1 MNQTVEVWIGENAQ
15 LVGELS
21 FNEQGNRRAWSTF
34 SYADAWLAR
43 ADRFAISPDL
53 PLLRTHFN
61 KKADST
67 NERDSPFHYA
77 LQDTE
82 PDGWARRVILR
93 DFTKQRKEGRA
104 QKQAFSR
111 LDYLLW
117 ADDISRIG
125 ALRFRG
131 ESGIFLRDTP
141 PGSRG
146 VPPFIELADILR
158 ATRAVELNK
167 ETQADLD
174 YLCGKATSLGGMRPK
189 SSILDEAGKL
199 CIGKFPSVSDERA
212 VTKGEVL
219 AMRLAALAGINAA
232 QARIVTVADA
242 PVALIRRFDRADGK
256 RIPYLSAASL
266 LMADAAQ
273 DHSYTEIVDVLREH
287 SSSFKQDANELWRR
301 VVFNMLINNVDDHL
315 HNHGFLHE
323 GGGRWRLSP
332 AFDVNPFPD
341 KARELKT
348 WLTEDSGPTAQI
360 AEAMEAAPYFSL
372 TKAEAGQILAKAV
385 KSVKQWR
392 KVSAMPDIGMT
403 GAEQD
408 AFAAAFEHEGLKE
421 AMRFARG

>member
-1 MNQTVEVWIGENAQ
+1 MSQTVEIWIGENAQ
-15 LVGELS
+15 PVGMLS

-34 SYADAWLAR
+34 SYADAWLER
-43 ADRFAISPDL
+43 TDRFAISPDL

-61 KKADST
+61 KKAEST
-67 NERDSPFHYA
+67 NDRDSPFHYA

-93 DFTKQRKEGRA
+93 DFTKQRKDVRT
-104 QKQAFSR
+104 QKQALSR

-117 ADDISRIG
+117 VDDISRVG
-125 ALRFRG
+125 ALRFRD
-131 ESGIFLRDTP
+131 ESGAFLRDTP

-146 VPPFIELADILR
+146 VPPFIELAHILQ

-199 CIGKFPSVSDERA
+199 CIGKFPSVSDERS

-232 QARIVTVADA
+232 QARIVTVAGA

-266 LMADAAQ
+266 LMADDAQ

-287 SSSFKQDANELWRR
+287 SPTFKHDANELWRR

-315 HNHGFLHE
+315 RNHGFLHE

-332 AFDVNPFPD
+332 AFDINPFPD

-348 WLTEDSGPTAQI
+348 WLTEDSGPTARI

-372 TKAEAGQILAKAV
+372 TKAEACLILAKV
-385 KSVKQWR
+385 VRSVKQWR
-392 KVSAMPDIGMT
+392 KVSAIPDIGMT
-403 GAEQD
+403 GTEQN
-408 AFAAAFEHEGLKE
+408 AFESAFEHEGLQE
-421 AMRFARG
+421 AARFARG

>member
-1 MNQTVEVWIGENAQ
+1 MNQAVEIWIGENAQ
-15 LVGELS
+15 IVGELN

-34 SYADAWLAR
+34 SYADAWLER
-43 ADRFAISPDL
+43 TDRFSISPDL
-53 PLLRTHFN
+53 PLLRTRFN
-61 KKADST
+61 KKAEST
-67 NERDSPFHYA
+67 NDRDSPFHYA

-93 DFTKQRKEGRA
+93 DFTKQRKDGRA
-104 QKQAFSR
+104 QKQALSR

-117 ADDISRIG
+117 VDDISRIG
-125 ALRFRG
+125 ALRFRDKTG
-131 ESGIFLRDTP
+131 AFMRDTP
-141 PGSRG
+141 PGSRS
-146 VPPFIELADILR
+146 VPPLIELTDILK

-189 SSILDEAGKL
+189 SSILDESGKL

-219 AMRLAALAGINAA
+219 ALRLAALAGIDAA

-273 DHSYTEIVDVLREH
+273 DHSYTEIVDVLREY
-287 SSSFKQDANELWRR
+287 SPSFKQDANELWRR

-315 HNHGFLHE
+315 RNHGFLHE

-332 AFDVNPFPD
+332 AFDINPFPD

-372 TKAEAGQILAKAV
+372 TKAEASQILAKVV

-403 GAEQD
+403 GVEQD
-408 AFAAAFEHEGLKE
+408 AFAAAFEHDGLQE
-421 AMRFARG
+421 AMRLAHS